1 MNSYLD
7 SLPVGGDPR
16 VFNQFLSIKEE
27 LDKRFHP
34 ARPDINWQYVHEL
47 CISLLNQNGVDLQTA
62 AWFVLCRQHQ
72 SGLDGLNEGL
82 YLIHKILTQY
92 WQTLW
97 PVQTHTRINIL
108 SSLSQ
113 QLISGIRGT
122 TFVYS
127 DLSILYQIEE
137 LLKSIN
143 HHLQILEIKHLV
155 QFDYLENLIIA
166 QARQLE
172 NADTLDSNFNSLDLS
187 STINKENEIPP
198 QIIDTTLSA
207 SSTPLNA
214 NESITSPKTY
224 TSSSISLHSPVKK
237 TYRQELWRGILIGI
251 LTSSLF
257 FVILF
262 YFWLSELKN
271 NNLTDAF
278 PYIPTINAHAGSFI
292 EQQTANSKNITK
304 TLNAPQIG
312 VIQQRLNELALLS
325 PTWAQS
331 YGLEVIRYL
340 NEQYEDNPEL
350 LSFTQLWKNNL
361 KINAT
366 TDEQLNQWSKG
377 MTELDRLSQ
386 RLDSFDG
393 NPKNYITGSELKS
406 IIFKAR
412 QHFNQAKPLEEELRL
427 LEKQPTRNAISDYEY
442 QQIDNH
448 FKQLLNRYSLLQSK

>member
-7 SLPVGGDPR
+7 SLSIGGDPR
-16 VFNQFLSIKEE
+16 VFNQFIAIKEE

-47 CISLLNQNGVDLQTA
+47 CISLFNQNGVDLQTA
-62 AWFVLCRQHQ
+62 SWFVVCRQNQ
-72 SGLDGLNEGL
+72 AGLDGLNEGL
-82 YLIHKILTQY
+82 YLTHKILTQH

-113 QLISGIRGT
+113 QLVSGIRGT

-127 DLSILYQIEE
+127 DLPILYQIEK

-172 NADTLDSNFNSLDLS
+172 NADTLDSNFNSPEL
-187 STINKENEIPP
+187 STIANKEDEISP
-198 QIIDTTLSA
+198 QIIDTTLST
-207 SSTPLNA
+207 SLNA
-214 NESITSPKTY
+214 NESNTSPKTY
-224 TSSSISLHSPVKK
+224 ISSSISLQTPIKK
-237 TYRQELWRGILIGI
+237 TCRQELWRGILIGT
-251 LTSSLF
+251 LTSSLLF
-257 FVILF
+257 FILF

-278 PYIPTINAHAGSFI
+278 PYIPTINAHAGSLI
-292 EQQTANSKNITK
+292 EQQTVNGKNITK
-304 TLNAPQIG
+304 TLNSEQID
-312 VIQQRLNELALLS
+312 VIKKRLDELTLLS

-331 YGLEVIRYL
+331 YGLEVINYL

-350 LSFTQLWKNNL
+350 LAFTQFWKTNL

-377 MTELDRLSQ
+377 MTELDGLSQ

-427 LEKQPTRNAISDYEY
+427 LEKQPTQNSISDYEY
-442 QQIDNH
+442 QKIDNH
-448 FKQLLNRYSLLQSK
+448 FKQLLNRYSLLRSK

>member
-7 SLPVGGDPR
+7 SLSIGGDPR
-16 VFNQFLSIKEE
+16 VFNQFIAIKEE

-47 CISLLNQNGVDLQTA
+47 CISLFNQNGVDLQTA
-62 AWFVLCRQHQ
+62 SWFVVCRQNQ
-72 SGLDGLNEGL
+72 AGLDGLNEGL
-82 YLIHKILTQY
+82 YLTHKILTQH

-113 QLISGIRGT
+113 QLVSGIRGT

-127 DLSILYQIEE
+127 DLPILYQIEE

-172 NADTLDSNFNSLDLS
+172 NADTLDSNFNSPEL
-187 STINKENEIPP
+187 STIANKEDELSP
-198 QIIDTTLSA
+198 QIIDTALST
-207 SSTPLNA
+207 SLNA
-214 NESITSPKTY
+214 NESNTSPKTY
-224 TSSSISLHSPVKK
+224 ISSSISLQTPIKK
-237 TYRQELWRGILIGI
+237 TCRQELWRGILIGT
-251 LTSSLF
+251 LTSSLLF
-257 FVILF
+257 FILF

-278 PYIPTINAHAGSFI
+278 PYIPTINAHAGSLI
-292 EQQTANSKNITK
+292 EQQTVNGKNITK
-304 TLNAPQIG
+304 TLNSEQID
-312 VIQQRLNELALLS
+312 VIKKRLDELTLLS

-331 YGLEVIRYL
+331 YGLEVINYL

-350 LSFTQLWKNNL
+350 LAFTQFWKNNL

-377 MTELDRLSQ
+377 MTELDELSQ

-427 LEKQPTRNAISDYEY
+427 LEKQPTQNSISDYEY
-442 QQIDNH
+442 QKIDNH
-448 FKQLLNRYSLLQSK
+448 FKQLLNRYSLLRSK

>member
-166 QARQLE
+166 QARRLE

-187 STINKENEIPP
+187 STINKEYEIPP

-207 SSTPLNA
+207 SSTPLNT
-214 NESITSPKTY
+214 NESVTSPKTY
-224 TSSSISLHSPVKK
+224 ISSSISLHSPVKK
-237 TYRQELWRGILIGI
+237 TYRQELWRGILIGT

-377 MTELDRLSQ
+377 MTELNRLSQ

-427 LEKQPTRNAISDYEY
+427 LEKQPTQNAVSDYEY

-448 FKQLLNRYSLLQSK
+448 FKQLLNRYALFCDK

>member
-7 SLPVGGDPR
+7 SLSIGGDPR
-16 VFNQFLSIKEE
+16 VFNQFLAIKEE

-47 CISLLNQNGVDLQTA
+47 CISLFNQNGVDLQTA
-62 AWFVLCRQHQ
+62 SWFVICRQNQ
-72 SGLDGLNEGL
+72 AGLDGLNEGL
-82 YLIHKILTQY
+82 YLIHKILTQH

-97 PVQTHTRINIL
+97 PIQTHTRINIL

-113 QLISGIRGT
+113 QLILGIRGT

-127 DLSILYQIEE
+127 DLPILYQIEE
-137 LLKSIN
+137 LLKNIN
-143 HHLQILEIKHLV
+143 HHFKTLEIKHLV

-172 NADTLDSNFNSLDLS
+172 NADTLDNNFNSPELS
-187 STINKENEIPP
+187 PTINKEDKNPTK
-198 QIIDTTLSA
+198 IIDIALST
-207 SSTPLNA
+207 SSPSSNT
-214 NESITSPKTY
+214 NESIESPKTY
-224 TSSSISLHSPVKK
+224 ISSSISLEPSMKK
-237 TYRQELWRGILIGI
+237 TSRQELWRGVLIGAI
-251 LTSSLF
+251 ISSLF
-257 FVILF
+257 FFILF

-271 NNLTDAF
+271 NDLTDAF
-278 PYIPTINAHAGSFI
+278 PYIPTINAHAGSLI
-292 EQQTANSKNITK
+292 EQQTANGQHITK
-304 TLNAPQIG
+304 TLNSEQIDI
-312 VIQQRLNELALLS
+312 IQQRLDELTLLS
-325 PTWAQS
+325 PIWAQR
-331 YGLEVIRYL
+331 YGLEIITYL
-340 NEQYEDNPEL
+340 NEQYEDNTEL

-377 MTELDRLSQ
+377 MTELDGLSQ

-393 NPKNYITGSELKS
+393 NPKSYITGSELKS

-427 LEKQPTRNAISDYEY
+427 LEKQPTQNTVSDYEY

-448 FKQLLNRYSLLQSK
+448 FKQLLNRYALLRSE

>member
-7 SLPVGGDPR
+7 SLSIGSDPR
-16 VFNQFLSIKEE
+16 VFNQFIAIKEE

-47 CISLLNQNGVDLQTA
+47 CISLFNQNGVDLQTA
-62 AWFVLCRQHQ
+62 SWFVVCRQNQ
-72 SGLDGLNEGL
+72 TGLDGLNEGL
-82 YLIHKILTQY
+82 YLIHKIFIQH

-113 QLISGIRGT
+113 QLVSGIRGT
-122 TFVYS
+122 AFVYS
-127 DLSILYQIEE
+127 DLPILYQIEE

-143 HHLQILEIKHLV
+143 NHLQILEIKHLV

-172 NADTLDSNFNSLDLS
+172 NADTLDSNFNYPELS
-187 STINKENEIPP
+187 SIVNKEDEISP
-198 QIIDTTLSA
+198 QIIDTDLSA
-207 SSTPLNA
+207 SLNEK
-214 NESITSPKTY
+214 ESITSPKTY
-224 TSSSISLHSPVKK
+224 ISSSISLQSPIKK
-237 TYRQELWRGILIGI
+237 TSRQELWRGILIGT
-251 LTSSLF
+251 LASSLLF
-257 FVILF
+257 FILF

-278 PYIPTINAHAGSFI
+278 PYIPTINADAGSLI
-292 EQQTANSKNITK
+292 KQQTVNGTNITK
-304 TLNAPQIG
+304 TLNSEQIG
-312 VIQQRLNELALLS
+312 VIKKRLDELTLLS
-325 PTWAQS
+325 PTWTQS
-331 YGLEVIRYL
+331 YGLEVISYL
-340 NEQYEDNPEL
+340 NDQYEDNPEL
-350 LSFTQLWKNNL
+350 LAFTQFWKNNL

-377 MTELDRLSQ
+377 MSELNRLSQ

-427 LEKQPTRNAISDYEY
+427 LEKQPTQNSISDYEY

-448 FKQLLNRYSLLQSK
+448 FKQLLNRYSLLRYE

>member
-7 SLPVGGDPR
+7 SLSIGGDPR
-16 VFNQFLSIKEE
+16 VFNQFIAIKEE

-47 CISLLNQNGVDLQTA
+47 CISLFNQNGVDLQTTS
-62 AWFVLCRQHQ
+62 WFVVCRQNQ
-72 SGLDGLNEGL
+72 AGLDGLNEGL
-82 YLIHKILTQY
+82 YLTHKILTQH

-113 QLISGIRGT
+113 QLVSGIRGT
-122 TFVYS
+122 AFVYS
-127 DLSILYQIEE
+127 DLPILYQIEE

-155 QFDYLENLIIA
+155 QFDYLENLIIS

-172 NADTLDSNFNSLDLS
+172 NADTLDSNFNSPELS
-187 STINKENEIPP
+187 STINKEDEIPTKM
-198 QIIDTTLSA
+198 IDAVLST
-207 SSTPLNA
+207 SSTMLNT
-214 NESITSPKTY
+214 NESIASPKTY
-224 TSSSISLHSPVKK
+224 ISSSISLQSPIKK
-237 TYRQELWRGILIGI
+237 TYRQELWRGVLIGI

-257 FVILF
+257 FFILF

-271 NNLTDAF
+271 NYLTDAF
-278 PYIPTINAHAGSFI
+278 PYIPPINFHAPSLI
-292 EQQTANSKNITK
+292 DQQTGNSKNIAK
-304 TLNAPQIG
+304 TLNAEQIE
-312 VIQQRLNELALLS
+312 VIQKRLDELTLLS

-331 YGLEVIRYL
+331 YGLEVISYL
-340 NEQYEDNPEL
+340 NEQYDDNPEL

-377 MTELDRLSQ
+377 MTELDGLSQ

-427 LEKQPTRNAISDYEY
+427 LEKQPTQNSISDYEY

-448 FKQLLNRYSLLQSK
+448 FKQLLNRYSLLRSK